1 MVINWWS
8 EREHYVKPEE
18 EEEEETKIGGVGWLQ
33 ITCLKS
39 DFGASMPPVL
49 AVYSGQLKVSGV

>member
-1 MVINWWS
+1 M
-8 EREHYVKPEE
+8 E
-18 EEEEETKIGGVGWLQ
+18 EEEEETKIRGGGWLQ